1 MQNTLPTIELEPK
14 AFSPRVQGKKIFGTR
29 FWIIF
34 VIFVVSVLPF
44 FLTSYRILQLSQIL
58 VFAIALLG
66 LNLLTG
72 FNGQISLGHGAFY
85 AVGAYTVAIL
95 LDKAGIPYWVA
106 IPIAGA
112 LSFIVGFLFGL
123 PALRLEGHYLALATF
138 ALAIAVPQILK
149 FNGLG
154 EWTGGVQGISLVQP
168 DAPWGIRLSSD
179 QWMYYFCLAWALG
192 MFIIGWN
199 LLRGRI
205 GRAVVAIPQHTI
217 AAETMGINTSYYKAV
232 MFGISAMYT
241 GIAGGLGALLAQ
253 FVSPDSFNI
262 SLSILF
268 LVGIVVGGAGSI
280 SGALFGAIFLQYI
293 PNVAEHISKAAPGAI
308 YGLLLIILVYFF
320 PSGIAGLLRKL
331 MLRRVQKQGR

>member
-1 MQNTLPTIELEPK
+1 MQSTVVDLKVKSTPLNEP
-14 AFSPRVQGKKIFGTR
+14 PQRVSVWKR
-29 FWIIF
+29 
-34 VIFVVSVLPF
+34 VIFAGVLAFGVLPF
-44 FLTSYRILQLSQIL
+44 VLPNYYLLQLSQIL

-95 LDKAGIPYWVA
+95 LDKTGIPYWAAV
-106 IPIAGA
+106 PIAGA
-112 LSFIVGFLFGL
+112 LSYVVGFLFGL

-138 ALAIAVPQILK
+138 ALAVAVPQILK
-149 FNGLG
+149 YNGLS
-154 EWTGGVQGISLVQP
+154 EWTGGVQGITVVQP
-168 DAPWGIRLSSD
+168 DAPWKLPMNGDKWLF
-179 QWMYYFCLAWALG
+179 YFCFAWAIAL
-192 MFIIGWN
+192 FIIGWN

-205 GRAVVAIPQHTI
+205 GRAIVAIPQHTI

-253 FVSPDSFNI
+253 FVSPDSFHMG
-262 SLSILF
+262 LSILF

-280 SGALFGAIFLQYI
+280 SGALLGAIFIEYV
-293 PNVAEHISKAAPGAI
+293 PNVAEHLSKAAPGAI
-308 YGLLLIILVYFF
+308 YGALLIALVYLC
-320 PSGIAGLLRKL
+320 PSGIAGLIHRFA
-331 MLRRVQKQGR
+331 RR